1 MLRKNGRTT
10 TSTTGGAGMASA
22 QIGETSFDNFVNF
35 ETRTFLTILAIL
47 ASAQIGPCA
56 ESGFGDECFFV
67 SGVSIRLDVKMNI
80 KGCWNLATKM
90 TFKVCHIWTL
100 IMKVIFSEVG
110 GLAMII
116 NDN

>member
-1 MLRKNGRTT
+1 
-10 TSTTGGAGMASA
+10 MASA

-67 SGVSIRLDVKMNI
+67 SGVSMRLTVKMNI

-116 NDN
+116 NDNQ